1 MMTDVF
7 PAGATFVETLRFS
20 LGEFNGTR
28 GEDYIRG
35 KSTASFYVSI
45 KLI

>member
-7 PAGATFVETLRFS
+7 ATGATFVETLRFS

-28 GEDYIRG
+28 GEDDIRG
-35 KSTASFYVSI
+35 KGTASFYKSI